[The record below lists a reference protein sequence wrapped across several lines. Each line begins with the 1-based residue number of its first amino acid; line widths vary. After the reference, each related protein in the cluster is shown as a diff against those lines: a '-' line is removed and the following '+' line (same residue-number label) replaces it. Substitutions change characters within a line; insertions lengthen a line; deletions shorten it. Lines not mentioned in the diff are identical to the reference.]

1 MFDAI
6 GLRWLWSW
14 LAERRFQRI
23 AMSLGDGLVCADPR
37 FAIILWN
44 PGAEVLFGYR
54 SDEIVGRPF
63 ETICARAGEGGT
75 VTPFAIADV
84 PRDRLQ
90 APGGHV
96 VEFEGRRKNGE
107 IFPVEAC
114 LSGSTGID
122 GFQYG
127 AILRDVSARHRAV
140 ERIRYLAEF
149 DALTG
154 LPNRNSLKAHLDAV
168 FADVSEPPRAVMLLA
183 ISIDKFQDINDMLGH
198 ECGDQVLRAVGLR
211 LSARIGNRGFIARLS
226 GDEFGLYIDGA
237 SEQDA
242 TAMCHSC
249 ALAFVSP
256 LLAGAREYR
265 IKLSIGVAMFPGD
278 AQSFDELLGDAH
290 LALHRAKA
298 VERTGHVLYQR
309 AFRDEMEARLSV
321 EAELARAVAQG
332 EFELFYQP
340 QVMLSDRRM
349 IGAEALIRW
358 RHPERGLVSPG
369 LFMPVVNTS
378 PLSNRV
384 AGWVMDTACR
394 QAREWELMG
403 HGIRVGVNLSPSQ
416 FQSGNLAASVRLILA
431 ATGLT
436 PSLLELEVTEDILL
450 DDVDKLLAVFAEI
463 QSLGVRI
470 VFDDFGTGYAGLSYL
485 KKFPLDGLKIDQS
498 FVFELRSNRSDAA
511 IVRST
516 IDLSRQLGL
525 SVIAE
530 GIEDGATADLLMDLG
545 CEQAQGYFF
554 GRPMPA
560 AEFEAKML
568 PRAAEGLPAV
578 KV

>member
-1 MFDAI
+1 MSDAI
-6 GLRWLWSW
+6 GLSRLWSW
-14 LAERRFQRI
+14 LTERRFRRI
-23 AMSLGDGLVCADPR
+23 AMSLGDGLVGADCD
-37 FAIILWN
+37 FAITLWN
-44 PGAEVLFGYR
+44 PGAEALFGYR
-54 SDEIVGRPF
+54 ADEILGRPF
-63 ETICARAGEGGT
+63 ATICARAGEGST
-75 VTPFAIADV
+75 VTAFALADM
-84 PRDRLQ
+84 PRDRLM

-96 VEFEGRRKNGE
+96 AEFEGRRKNGE

-114 LSGSTGID
+114 FSSSTGID

-127 AILRDVSARHRAV
+127 AILRDISARHRAV

-168 FADVSEPPRAVMLLA
+168 FADVSQPRAIMLLA
-183 ISIDKFQDINDMLGH
+183 ISIDRFQDINDLLGH

-211 LSARIGNRGFIARLS
+211 LSGRIGNRGFVARLN
-226 GDEFGLYIDGA
+226 GNEFGLYIDGA

-242 TAMCHSC
+242 IAMCEDC
-249 ALAFVSP
+249 GLAFASP

-265 IKLSIGVAMFPGD
+265 ISLSIGVAMFPGD
-278 AQSFDELLGDAH
+278 ARSFDELLGNAH

-298 VERTGHVLYQR
+298 GEGTGYMLYQR
-309 AFRDEMEARLSV
+309 AFRDELEARLSV
-321 EAELARAVAQG
+321 EAELVRAETQG

-340 QVMLSDRRM
+340 QVMLRDRRT

-358 RHPERGLVSPG
+358 HHPQRGLISPG
-369 LFMPVVNTS
+369 HFMPVVNTS
-378 PLSNRV
+378 PLSNRI
-384 AGWVMDTACR
+384 AAWVMDTACR
-394 QAREWELMG
+394 QARAWELMG
-403 HGIRVGVNLSPSQ
+403 NPIRVSVNLSPSQ
-416 FQSGNLAASVRLILA
+416 FQSGNLAESVRLILA

-450 DDVDKLLAVFAEI
+450 DGVDRLLAIFAEI

-498 FVFELRSNRSDAA
+498 FVSDLRTNRNAAA
-511 IVRST
+511 IVSST
-516 IDLSRQLGL
+516 IDLGRKLGL
-525 SVIAE
+525 SLVAE
-530 GIEDGATADLLMDLG
+530 GIEDAATADLLSDMG
-545 CEQAQGYFF
+545 CEHAQGYFF

-560 AEFEAKML
+560 AEFEAML
-568 PRAAEGLPAV
+568 LGQRAEALPD
-578 KV
+578 

>member
-1 MFDAI
+1 MFGAI

-23 AMSLGDGLVCADPR
+23 AMSLGDGLVCADPG

-44 PGAEVLFGYR
+44 PGAEALFGYR
-54 SDEIVGRPF
+54 SDEILGRPF
-63 ETICARAGEGGT
+63 DTICAHAGEGST
-75 VTPFAIADV
+75 VTAFAIADV
-84 PRDRLQ
+84 PRDRLM

-96 VEFEGRRKNGE
+96 VEFEGRRKNGD

-114 LSGSTGID
+114 FSGSTGID

-127 AILRDVSARHRAV
+127 VILRDISARHRAV

-168 FADVSEPPRAVMLLA
+168 FADVSQPPRAVMLLA

-211 LSARIGNRGFIARLS
+211 LSDSIGNRGFIARLS

-242 TAMCHSC
+242 MAMCEDC
-249 ALAFVSP
+249 ALVFASP

-265 IKLSIGVAMFPGD
+265 IRLSIGVAMFPDD
-278 AQSFDELLGDAH
+278 ARSFDELLGNAH

-298 VERTGHVLYQR
+298 GERMGHVLYRR
-309 AFRDEMEARLSV
+309 AFRDELEARLNV
-321 EAELARAVAQG
+321 EAELVRAEAQC

-358 RHPERGLVSPG
+358 RHPQRGLISPG
-369 LFMPVVNTS
+369 HFMPVVNTS
-378 PLSNRV
+378 PLSNRI

-394 QAREWELMG
+394 QARKWELMG
-403 HGIRVGVNLSPSQ
+403 HRIRVSVNLSPSQ
-416 FQSGNLAASVRLILA
+416 FQSGNLAESVRLILA

-450 DDVDKLLAVFAEI
+450 DGVDRLLAIFAEI

-485 KKFPLDGLKIDQS
+485 KKFPLDGLKIDRF
-498 FVFELRSNRSDAA
+498 FVSELRTNRNAAA
-511 IVRST
+511 IVSST
-516 IDLSRQLGL
+516 IDLGRKLGL
-525 SVIAE
+525 SLIAE
-530 GIEDGATADLLMDLG
+530 GIEDAATADLLSDMG
-545 CEQAQGYFF
+545 CEHAQGYFF

-560 AEFEAKML
+560 MDFEAML
-568 PRAAEGLPAV
+568 LSQRAAALPD
-578 KV
+578 